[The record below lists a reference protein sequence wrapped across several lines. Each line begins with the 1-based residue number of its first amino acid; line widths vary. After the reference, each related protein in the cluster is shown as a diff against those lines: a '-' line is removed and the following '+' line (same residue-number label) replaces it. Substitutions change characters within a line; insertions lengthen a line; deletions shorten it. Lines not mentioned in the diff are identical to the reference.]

1 MRAIFGLVSLLV
13 TVGIIMWLFSMFSIP
28 AAREGKKAQDEVRQM
43 SGRGEDGQAAIH
55 SFKVEP
61 QLRGNQLQAL
71 EVTDVTPG
79 GALASYGLQKGDQ
92 IIQVNGTK
100 VGDLSNNDA
109 ELAKAQIHDAFRA
122 SQPLVVL
129 RNGRQITLPQ
139 GDGVSPPAPG
149 AQNTGSPAPLDSINN
164 SIKIPTH

>member
-1 MRAIFGLVSLLV
+1 MRAMLGLVSLLV
-13 TVGIIMWLFSMFSIP
+13 TMGIILWLFSMYSIP
-28 AAREGKKAQDEVRQM
+28 AAREGKKAQEQSRQI
-43 SGRGEDGQAAIH
+43 SGRGEDGRAAID

-61 QLRGNQLQAL
+61 QLRGNQLQSL

-92 IIQVNGTK
+92 IVQVNGTK

-122 SQPLVVL
+122 SQPIVVL
-129 RNGRQITLPQ
+129 RNGRQLTLPQ

-149 AQNTGSPAPLDSINN
+149 AQNTGANPLDSINN
-164 SIKIPTH
+164 SVKIPTH

>member
-1 MRAIFGLVSLLV
+1 MRAMFGLVSLLV
-13 TVGIIMWLFSMFSIP
+13 TMGIILWLFSMYSIP
-28 AAREGKKAQDEVRQM
+28 AAREGKKAQDQSRQI
-43 SGRGEDGQAAIH
+43 SGRGEDGRAAID

-61 QLRGNQLQAL
+61 QMRGNQLQAL
-71 EVTDVTPG
+71 EVTNVTPG

-92 IIQVNGTK
+92 IVQVNGTK

-122 SQPLVVL
+122 SQPIVVL
-129 RNGRQITLPQ
+129 RNGRQLTLPQ

-149 AQNTGSPAPLDSINN
+149 ANPLDGINN
-164 SIKIPTH
+164 SVKIPTH